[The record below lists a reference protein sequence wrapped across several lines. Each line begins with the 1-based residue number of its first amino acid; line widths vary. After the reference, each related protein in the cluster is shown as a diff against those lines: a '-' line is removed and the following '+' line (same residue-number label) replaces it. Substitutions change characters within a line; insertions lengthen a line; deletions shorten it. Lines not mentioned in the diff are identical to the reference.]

1 MKLNVTL
8 ALLLSASLPC
18 AFAQADK
25 DMKELLQASGCMSCH
40 AIDEKVVGP
49 AFQAI
54 AAKYAGQSDAVDSLV
69 QSIRNGSKGKWG
81 RMPMPPHSSL
91 SGDDLKKLSTW
102 VLAQKKP

>member
-1 MKLNVTL
+1 MKLNLLL
-8 ALLLSASLPC
+8 ALLLGASLPS
-18 AFAQADK
+18 AHAQSDK

-40 AIDEKVVGP
+40 ATDEKVVGP

-54 AAKYAGQSDAVDSLV
+54 AAKYAGQADAVDSLV

-102 VLAQKKP
+102 VMAQKKP